1 MITIHNV
8 QISSE
13 EVKDLLVYYALDENF
28 EKFSEF
34 YKRLLGEEISD
45 REIARTFELM
55 RRSMGLEEI
64 LQSGVY

>member
-34 YKRLLGEEISD
+34 YKRLLREEISD